1 MKLKSFL
8 SVIFSAAM
16 VLHAPYCAGQGHA
29 VFYGASSNS
38 IGVSFID
45 ASLSASAKS
54 AIVSDLRLCL
64 QEWGKR
70 SELIIG
76 ADEPDLAGYLN
87 RNSAIE

>member
-16 VLHAPYCAGQGHA
+16 MLHAPYCIGQSNT

-45 ASLSASAKS
+45 TNLSPT
-54 AIVSDLRLCL
+54 
-64 QEWGKR
+64 EWSGMPVLWHGGKWVFCMW
-70 SELIIG
+70 EDG
-76 ADEPDLAGYLN
+76 MP
-87 RNSAIE
+87 